1 MKFKFLAFTLLFV
14 LSSAV
19 AFGQSPVV
27 VITDPDDAVSKR
39 IASFEK
45 VWNTIN
51 DRHYDPTFG
60 GVDWKRVRE
69 RYEPLARKAATDDE
83 LHGVLRRMLAEL
95 KLSHFGIFP
104 KNLTAEQINRETG
117 YAGIDILMIDGMPI
131 VNRVDAGSPSATIG
145 LKPGYLLSKVDGQSA
160 NEILKVFDKSLEGRS
175 VTDAARKIY
184 RERHLE
190 TKLNGKPGT
199 DVTIEMLD
207 AKDSPMSFTIKRV
220 QFTGQMS
227 QPFGNFPS
235 QQVHFESKRLA
246 PDIGYIRFNMWIM
259 PQMSKLRT
267 AVRELSDTKALI
279 IDLRGNPG
287 GIGGMA
293 PGLAGLML
301 NEQRSLGTMRTRDSS
316 MDFIAYPQR
325 DPFSGKVLILTD
337 HGTGST
343 SEVFAGG
350 MQDIGRGTIVG
361 ETTAGGVLPSVFD
374 TLPTGALFQYA
385 VSDYRTPKNVLLE
398 GRGVSPDITIVQ
410 TRKALLAGGDRQLE
424 RAIELIRK

>member
-1 MKFKFLAFTLLFV
+1 MKTKFLVLALLFAFSSSV
-14 LSSAV
+14 LI
-19 AFGQSPVV
+19 GQSPVV
-27 VITDPDDAVSKR
+27 AISDPVDAASKR

-51 DRHYDPTFG
+51 ERHYDPTFG

-69 RYEPLARKAATDDE
+69 QYEPLAKKAATDDE

-95 KLSHFGIFP
+95 KLSHFGIYP

-117 YAGIDILMIDGMPI
+117 YAGIDIIMLDREPV
-131 VNRVDAGSPSATIG
+131 VNRIDAGSPAAKAGVKTGFVLAKIDGRPAT
-145 LKPGYLLSKVDGQSA
+145 
-160 NEILKVFDKSLEGRS
+160 EILKIFDKSLEGRS
-175 VTDAARKIY
+175 INDAARKIY

-190 TKLNGKPGT
+190 AKLNGKPGT
-199 DVTIEMLD
+199 DVLVEMLGE
-207 AKDSPMSFTIKRV
+207 KDIPLSFIIKRI

-301 NEQRSLGTMRTRDSS
+301 REQKSLGTMRTRDSA
-316 MDFIAYPQR
+316 MDFIAYPQT

-350 MQDIGRGTIVG
+350 MQDIGRGTIIG
-361 ETTAGGVLPSVFD
+361 ETTAGGVLPSIFD
-374 TLPTGALFQYA
+374 TLPTGVLFQYA

-398 GRGVSPDITIVQ
+398 GRGVSPDVSIAQ

-424 RAIELIRK
+424 RAIELIMK

>member
-1 MKFKFLAFTLLFV
+1 MKIKFFSFAFLF
-14 LSSAV
+14 LFSYAV

-27 VITDPDDAVSKR
+27 VITDLDDAASKR
-39 IASFEK
+39 VASFEK

-51 DRHYDPTFG
+51 ERHYDPTFG
-60 GVDWKRVRE
+60 GVDWKRVRIQ
-69 RYEPLARKAATDDE
+69 YEPLARKAASDDE
-83 LHGVLRRMLAEL
+83 LHGVLRKMLAEL
-95 KLSHFGIFP
+95 KLSHFGIYP

-117 YAGIDILMIDGMPI
+117 YAGIDILMIDGLPV
-131 VNRVDAGSPSATIG
+131 VNRLDADSPAAMAGIKAGFVLTKIDGKSALEM
-145 LKPGYLLSKVDGQSA
+145 LKTF
-160 NEILKVFDKSLEGRS
+160 NKSLAGRS
-175 VTDAARKIY
+175 ISDAVRKIY
-184 RERHLE
+184 NERHLE
-190 TKLNGKPGT
+190 AQLNGKPGT
-199 DVTIEMLD
+199 DVTVETLD
-207 AKDSPMSFTIKRV
+207 AKDSPTRFTIKRI

-246 PDIGYIRFNMWIM
+246 SDIGYIRFNMWIM

-267 AVRELSDTKALI
+267 AVRELSDTMALI

-301 NEQRSLGTMRTRDSS
+301 SEQKSLGTMRTRDSS
-316 MDFIAYPQR
+316 MDFIAYPQT
-325 DPFSGKVLILTD
+325 DPFAGKVVILTD
-337 HGTGST
+337 HGSGST

-361 ETTAGGVLPSVFD
+361 ETTAGGVLPSIFD

-385 VSDYRTPKNVLLE
+385 VSDYRTPNNVLLE
-398 GRGVSPDITIVQ
+398 GRGVSPDITIAQ

>member
-1 MKFKFLAFTLLFV
+1 MKIKFFAFAILFAF
-14 LSSAV
+14 SSAI

-27 VITDPDDAVSKR
+27 VITGSDDAVSKR
-39 IASFEK
+39 TASFEK

-51 DRHYDPTFG
+51 ERHYDPTFG
-60 GVDWKRVRE
+60 GVDWKRIRE
-69 RYEPLARKAATDDE
+69 QYEPLAKKAATDDE
-83 LHGVLRRMLAEL
+83 LHTILRKMLGEL
-95 KLSHFGIFP
+95 KLSHFGIYP
-104 KNLTAEQINRETG
+104 KNLTAEQIIRETG
-117 YAGIDILMIDGMPI
+117 YAGIDIIMIDGLPV
-131 VNRVDAGSPSATIG
+131 VNRVDSGSPAAATGIM
-145 LKPGYLLSKVDGQSA
+145 PGFVLTKIDGQFSS
-160 NEILKVFDKSLEGRS
+160 EILKVFDKSLDGRAI
-175 VTDAARKIY
+175 TDAVRKIY

-190 TKLNGKPGT
+190 AKLNGKPGT
-199 DVTIEMLD
+199 DLFVEMVGE
-207 AKDSPMSFTIKRV
+207 KDSPLSFLIKRV

-267 AVRELSDTKALI
+267 AVRELSDAKALI

-301 NEQRSLGTMRTRDSS
+301 NEQKSLGTMRTRDSS
-316 MDFIAYPQR
+316 MDFIAFPQR
-325 DPFSGKVLILTD
+325 DPFAGKVVILTD

-361 ETTAGGVLPSVFD
+361 EPTAGGVLPSVFD

-398 GRGVSPDITIVQ
+398 GRGVSPDITIAQ